1 MRENVVV
8 RILAVL
14 AITCSA
20 CLASF
25 VAASTKEQDDEATRW
40 SSYSEL
46 MKRSHSNS
54 ASFQNE
60 NLLLQAIW
68 TALRDRGAYGRI
80 YYQTECSHEPWEG
93 LPFNRIKTVRPS
105 KGSTGIAGLRE
116 MFASNRSVKA
126 VRDPSGMIRIT
137 IGDVSPAILQTK
149 IRRVALSGVE
159 RYDAASAIDAI
170 QETPEIKAAQRK
182 FHMGPPEMISNGG
195 PPLPEEESPHLP
207 RSLHDVTFD
216 QALDIVARTFGG
228 FVFYGEC
235 KDAAGTHL
243 YHVYQRDRDLRR

>member
-1 MRENVVV
+1 MLT
-8 RILAVL
+8 IA
-14 AITCSA
+14 CSA
-20 CLASF
+20 CLHSTA
-25 VAASTKEQDDEATRW
+25 AASTKEQDDEATRW

-60 NLLLQAIW
+60 NLLMQAIW
-68 TALRDRGAYGRI
+68 TALQNRGAYGRI
-80 YYQTECSHEPWEG
+80 YYQTECSHKPWEG
-93 LPFNRIKTVRPS
+93 LPFNRIRTVKPS
-105 KGSTGIAGLRE
+105 KGSTGVAALRE
-116 MFASNRSVKA
+116 MFASNKTVKVVQA
-126 VRDPSGMIRIT
+126 PSGMIRIT
-137 IGDVSPAILQTK
+137 IGDVSPAILQTR
-149 IRRVALSGVE
+149 IRRVALSGTE

-182 FHMGPPEMISNGG
+182 FHLGGPAMISNGG
-195 PPLPEEESPHLP
+195 PPRLEEESPHLP

-216 QALDIVARTFGG
+216 QALDVVAKTCRG